1 MEMSLVL
8 AKLLFVFKMELLDKD
23 LDWEGQSRM
32 HVQWWKPE
40 LWVRFTE
47 NGKEDLGATF
57 I

>member
-8 AKLLFVFKMELLDKD
+8 AKVLFVFEMELLDKD

-47 NGKEDLGATF
+47 NGKDLEATF
-57 I
+57 V